1 MFECFCVVAE
11 QIGAENSKNS
21 LLPANTFSGFRLKAL
36 STKLFKVT
44 RTSHFTVTFLVGDS
58 QAAGYPGRIYLG
70 ALARDTNG
78 SIKTSIKSILQSSV
92 YHKIKYRLNADNTI
106 DVVLYRTQY
115 SPVVGCFILSGNG
128 YVSNLCSDVSDS
140 EIDDTFIDFTEV

>member
-1 MFECFCVVAE
+1 MWQE
-11 QIGAENSKNS
+11 QIGTNNNKNS
-21 LLPANTFSGFRLKAL
+21 LLPANSYSAYRLKAS

-58 QAAGYPGRIYLG
+58 QAAGYPGRVYIG
-70 ALARDTNG
+70 AISRDTNG
-78 SIKTSIKSILQSSV
+78 NIKTSIASILQSSI

-128 YVSNLCSDVSDS
+128 YISDICSDVSDS
-140 EIDDTFIDFTEV
+140 EIDDTFTDFTEL

>member
-1 MFECFCVVAE
+1 MEVAE
-11 QIGAENSKNS
+11 QIGTGNHKAS
-21 LLPANTFSGFRLKAL
+21 LLPANSYSGYRLKAS

-58 QAAGYPGRIYLG
+58 QAAGYPGRVYVG
-70 ALARDTNG
+70 AISRDTNG
-78 SIKTSIKSILQSSV
+78 SIKTSIVSLLQSSI
-92 YHKIKYRLNADNTI
+92 YHKIKYRLNADSTI

-128 YVSNLCSDVSDS
+128 YISDICSDISDS
-140 EIDDTFIDFTEV
+140 EVDDTFIDFTEVE

>member
-1 MFECFCVVAE
+1 MAG
-11 QIGAENSKNS
+11 QIGTGNHKDS
-21 LLPANTFSGFRLKAL
+21 LLPANTFSGFRLKGS

-58 QAAGYPGRIYLG
+58 QAAGYPGRVYLG
-70 ALARDTNG
+70 AISRDTNG
-78 SIKTSIKSILQSSV
+78 SIKTSIKPLLHSSV

-128 YVSNLCSDVSDS
+128 YVSDVCSDVSDS
-140 EIDDTFIDFTEV
+140 EIDDTFTDFTEL